1 MSEKT
6 DTLTIDQSLPH
17 GRLDA
22 YLRERFG
29 TVSRGTIQ
37 RLIEEGHITVDGK
50 AVKATH
56 SPRRGE
62 VVEVHWPVAK
72 PATLQA
78 VEIPL
83 NILFEDKD
91 LIVIDKPPD
100 LVVHPAAGN
109 EERTLVNA
117 MLHHC
122 QGQLSGIGGV
132 ERPGIVHRL
141 DKDTTGCIIVAKND
155 ETHQGLSRQFADR
168 TVEKT
173 YLAIVHGELQEPAG
187 DIKAAIA
194 RHPNHRKVMTVMED
208 GRGRGKEAWTSYRIM
223 ERLRGATLV
232 EVTLHTGRTH
242 QIRVHFKHIGH
253 PLVGDTT
260 YGKRQIERL
269 EQETGYRPPRV
280 MLHSFRLSF
289 LHPRTACR
297 QLFQAPIPADFR
309 EAMQLLQRPR

>member
-1 MSEKT
+1 
-6 DTLTIDQSLPH
+6 
-17 GRLDA
+17 
-22 YLRERFG
+22 
-29 TVSRGTIQ
+29 
-37 RLIEEGHITVDGK
+37 
-50 AVKATH
+50 
-56 SPRRGE
+56 
-62 VVEVHWPVAK
+62 
-72 PATLQA
+72 
-78 VEIPL
+78 VEISL
-83 NILFEDKD
+83 DILFEDSD
-91 LIVIDKPPD
+91 LVVVNKPPD

-122 QGQLSGIGGV
+122 KGQLSGIGGV

-141 DKDTTGCIIVAKND
+141 DKVTTGCIIVAKND
-155 ETHQGLSRQFADR
+155 EAHLGLSKQFADR

-173 YLAIVHGELQEPAG
+173 YLAIVHGQLPEPAG

-194 RHPNHRKVMTVMED
+194 RHPNHRKVMAVTEQ
-208 GRGRGKEAWTSYRIM
+208 GRGKEAWTSYRIM

-260 YGKRQIERL
+260 YGKRQIANL
-269 EQETGYRPPRV
+269 QMETDFNAPRV

-289 LHPRTACR
+289 VHPRTGR
-297 QLFQAPIPADFR
+297 RHLLQAPIPADFR
-309 EAMQLLQRPR
+309 EAMQSLKRP